1 MNGLGSKER
10 ILSSIKSLKPICNI
24 VGGFNNNV
32 CSQPFFLCSL
42 ALFAVLMKQKNVR
55 QSSDY
60 IDIEIKL
67 INFNLL
73 YIQCKLHQVLMEMKF

>member
-32 CSQPFFLCSL
+32 CSQPFVLCSL
-42 ALFAVLMKQKNVR
+42 ALFAVLMKQKMSHNHP
-55 QSSDY
+55 
-60 IDIEIKL
+60 IIL
-67 INFNLL
+67 IL
-73 YIQCKLHQVLMEMKF
+73 K

>member
-32 CSQPFFLCSL
+32 CSLSLFVGTLCS
-42 ALFAVLMKQKNVR
+42 FNETKNVT